1 MLDFFHLPNAQG
13 GAETFTFVGRAPSTA
28 VGAIMWQKPRGKSMV
43 NILLV
48 GSGGDGGAGAIGA
61 VSTAAGGGG
70 GGSGAQTRLTMPLEL
85 LPDVLYLHLTSIAAQ
100 NFSWISVIPE
110 TTYNVGQNVLIA
122 ARNGQNGGNASGA
135 TAGTF
140 GGAAA
145 IATSSDMLL
154 GWPYATAIGGA
165 QGSAGSATASPANL
179 ALPTTGVCVSG
190 GAGGAGLGAA
200 GSAGSAGGAIVG
212 SGIIPTRAGGAA
224 PASSTSPPGSGLNG
238 YKFPNAFVFLSG
250 TGGGSTHGSATG
262 GGLVQSSGGDGA
274 PGCGGGGSG
283 GALTGSAAGS
293 PGKGGPSFCIITCW

>member
-48 GSGGDGGAGAIGA
+48 GSGGDGGNGVIGA

-70 GGSGAQTRLTMPLEL
+70 GGGGGMTRLTMPLEL
-85 LPDVLYLHLTSIAAQ
+85 LPDVLYLHLNSITAQ

-122 ARNGQNGGNASGA
+122 SRNGGNGGNASGA
-135 TAGTF
+135 TGGTA

-145 IATSSDMLL
+145 VTTASDMIL
-154 GWPYATAIGGA
+154 GWPYATALGGS
-165 QGSAGSATASPANL
+165 QGSAGGTIAAPANL
-179 ALPTTGVCVSG
+179 GLPTTGAFVLG
-190 GAGGAGLGAA
+190 GAGGAGLGNA
-200 GSAGSAGGAIVG
+200 GSAGSAGGAING
-212 SGIIPTRAGGAA
+212 SGIIPARAGGAA

-238 YKFPNAFVFLSG
+238 YKLPNAFVFLAG
-250 TGGGSTHGSATG
+250 TGGGSTAGNATG
-262 GGLVQSSGGDGA
+262 GGLVQSSGGNGA

-283 GALTGSAAGS
+283 GALTGSTPGS
-293 PGKGGPSFCIITCW
+293 PGRGGPAFCIITCW